1 MDIDNKYMRSSSMEL
16 AVVSDADTITPCKS
30 KVTKKSRKTTS
41 GKHSTAD
48 VTEDM
53 DDLSLVPSANAGRCS
68 SGVEGLRDVTSPIE
82 KYPSK
87 LVAVHRVR
95 WNFNKGSERWLCY
108 SGAAGIVRCQ
118 EITSVFAT

>member
-1 MDIDNKYMRSSSMEL
+1 MQEQSYKEIEKDYQWE
-16 AVVSDADTITPCKS
+16 AFYT
-30 KVTKKSRKTTS
+30 
-41 GKHSTAD
+41 D
-48 VTEDM
+48 VIEDM